1 MIFVLKPYNQIV
13 PKQKDLGELEL
24 WVKQNCQNY
33 KFMLVPKKSSTYMT
47 YETKA
52 TAIEFSDDSSAA
64 LFKLFWDGAIDYQE

>member
-33 KFMLVPKKSSTYMT
+33 KFMLLKKPGTYMT
-47 YETKA
+47 N
-52 TAIEFSDDSSAA
+52 AIEFLDDSSAA